1 MGNFWRGTSTTVVA
15 ALVVVSLAAC
25 SDTAVADR
33 AYADVKDYSSHQVA
47 WGACP
52 RDYFID
58 STSFSADFS
67 KAQAKC
73 TQFRVPAVYDGGAS
87 LPDFEIAAM
96 MLPTT
101 GKAPKKGVLFLN
113 PGGPG
118 ESGVELV
125 QWLDMPQ
132 AVRDRYDIVGFDPRG
147 VSRSQ
152 PVSGNKIGCSDELDF
167 ATYWVGESSPESQAE
182 TAESD
187 AALDEY
193 FADCKKRSPAWWTLG
208 TQNVVRDLDIMRA
221 VMTGDAPL
229 DFLGSSYGTTIASEY
244 IRAFPN
250 NVGHLVLN
258 SPTDNS
264 SNRDEKAVI
273 NAKSDEAA
281 LLRLIDGYAKAKK
294 KTRAQVQAM
303 MLQVRQW
310 ADDDQLTGFMG
321 MKPFPGDSRYRLST
335 EYMFTHGITSL
346 TYYDGDY
353 AQRLF
358 NEALDAVY
366 QDKWNGAFEDLALR
380 LDGYDTEPM
389 YKAFS
394 EGKPYSLKNLKRNNS
409 FEVMMMVNGMDS
421 DGRDKRTKAQRRSLA
436 AKIRAVSPFWAK
448 LEANDGSFETDDPQP
463 GNEWSW
469 EAFDD
474 PEIPDPPESIA
485 ARVNASGKPVMVI
498 GARLESTTPWEFAVT
513 TAKAL
518 KSPLITYEGS
528 GHAPLLSVPND
539 CLERLFVDY
548 LVKDR
553 LPTKDVSCPVTK

>member
-1 MGNFWRGTSTTVVA
+1 MGNFRRGTSTTVVA

-33 AYADVKDYSSHQVA
+33 AYADVKDYSSQQVA

-208 TQNVVRDLDIMRA
+208 T
-221 VMTGDAPL
+221 
-229 DFLGSSYGTTIASEY
+229 
-244 IRAFPN
+244 
-250 NVGHLVLN
+250 
-258 SPTDNS
+258 
-264 SNRDEKAVI
+264 
-273 NAKSDEAA
+273 
-281 LLRLIDGYAKAKK
+281 
-294 KTRAQVQAM
+294 
-303 MLQVRQW
+303 
-310 ADDDQLTGFMG
+310 
-321 MKPFPGDSRYRLST
+321 
-335 EYMFTHGITSL
+335 
-346 TYYDGDY
+346 
-353 AQRLF
+353 
-358 NEALDAVY
+358 
-366 QDKWNGAFEDLALR
+366 
-380 LDGYDTEPM
+380 
-389 YKAFS
+389 
-394 EGKPYSLKNLKRNNS
+394 
-409 FEVMMMVNGMDS
+409 
-421 DGRDKRTKAQRRSLA
+421 
-436 AKIRAVSPFWAK
+436 
-448 LEANDGSFETDDPQP
+448 
-463 GNEWSW
+463 
-469 EAFDD
+469 
-474 PEIPDPPESIA
+474 
-485 ARVNASGKPVMVI
+485 
-498 GARLESTTPWEFAVT
+498 
-513 TAKAL
+513 
-518 KSPLITYEGS
+518 
-528 GHAPLLSVPND
+528 
-539 CLERLFVDY
+539 
-548 LVKDR
+548 
-553 LPTKDVSCPVTK
+553 